1 MGVAGKIPLY
11 VPYLDKSD
19 EEAVSERIREKWI
32 VGDGPKCRE
41 FEKEF
46 ADYLGVK
53 YVLLT
58 TSCTA
63 ALDLAFMALE
73 LEKGEVIIPDY
84 TFTSSALAPMMNGL
98 DIRLCDVEYRTANM
112 DPELIEDCIT
122 EKTKA
127 IVSVDYA
134 GYPCRIDRILEIARK
149 HALTVVHDAAQS
161 CGSKYNGEYAGT
173 QANLSCFSFHATKNL
188 STGEGGCLVTNDDE
202 LAERAYVLRDKGTNK
217 RSFIDQKDLGYYEYQ
232 MLGNSYVQSDILG
245 ALALS
250 QLKKL
255 DWMNRQRSEH
265 ATYLSNGLSGI
276 KDLELPGLD
285 ADVESN
291 WHLYSV
297 RVPEDRLLEF
307 RDELNNEGVGCNTHY
322 HPLHINSLYK
332 DLGYNENNFP
342 NATRVF
348 RTLLRLPMYP
358 QLTREE
364 LDRIVEA
371 VWKVA
376 RRVF

>member
-1 MGVAGKIPLY
+1 M
-11 VPYLDKSD
+11 
-19 EEAVSERIREKWI
+19 
-32 VGDGPKCRE
+32 
-41 FEKEF
+41 
-46 ADYLGVK
+46 
-53 YVLLT
+53 
-58 TSCTA
+58 
-63 ALDLAFMALE
+63 
-73 LEKGEVIIPDY
+73 
-84 TFTSSALAPMMNGL
+84 
-98 DIRLCDVEYRTANM
+98 
-112 DPELIEDCIT
+112 
-122 EKTKA
+122 
-127 IVSVDYA
+127 
-134 GYPCRIDRILEIARK
+134 
-149 HALTVVHDAAQS
+149 
-161 CGSKYNGEYAGT
+161 
-173 QANLSCFSFHATKNL
+173 
-188 STGEGGCLVTNDDE
+188 VTNDDE

-255 DWMNRQRSEH
+255 DWMNRRRAEH
-265 ATYLSNGLSGI
+265 ATYLSTGLSGI

-285 ADVESN
+285 GDVESN
-291 WHLYSV
+291 WHLYTV

-307 RDELNNEGVGCNTHY
+307 RDELNNEGVGCNKHY

-332 DLGYNENNFP
+332 DLGYNENDFP